1 MPFEYVCVSP
11 LDHALL
17 LPVTVSFVRNMTL
30 MSGMVYF
37 VLLAIS
43 VFQNAW
49 VSAVVFYAGP
59 ELVVC
64 QRRQEIFL

>member
-17 LPVTVSFVRNMTL
+17 LPVTVSSVRNMSL
-30 MSGMVYF
+30 MSDMIHLI
-37 VLLAIS
+37 LLPIS

-49 VSAVVFYAGP
+49 VSAVVLHAGP
-59 ELVVC
+59 ELVMC